1 MMAAVTLSVL
11 VAMGGA
17 VLLVFALL
25 PVSGSEGSPE
35 RYRAQKRAWNLSKAV
50 QIRMLIGAV
59 VGVLL
64 SLITQWVV
72 LIVAIP
78 LAVVGLPILLR
89 DDNQKIIDKLDGL
102 EAWTRSLAG
111 LTTAG
116 QGLERTL
123 IASRDSCPAAIK
135 DEVTRLV
142 ARLNSRMTTET
153 ALRMFADELDD
164 ETADLVVAHLLLK
177 TNQRGSGL
185 ATALQDLA
193 ESILS
198 EVRARRQIETERS
211 GPRNE
216 TRIVVFVTLAVVG
229 LLLVA
234 QSYSAPYGTP
244 LGQVLLA
251 AYLTIDILL
260 LLMMRRMTRAVPGP
274 RILVRSRKGA
284 S

>member
-17 VLLVFALL
+17 VLLVFTLV
-25 PVSGSEGSPE
+25 PPTQREGEPA
-35 RYRAQKRAWNLSKAV
+35 RYRKQKRGWSLSRPT
-50 QIRMLIGAV
+50 QLRLLIGV
-59 VGVLL
+59 GVGVLL
-64 SLITQWVV
+64 TLITQWVV

-78 LAVVGLPILLR
+78 LAVIGLPLLLK
-89 DDNQKIIDKLDGL
+89 DDNQKVIDKLDGL

-123 IASRDSCPAAIK
+123 IASRDSCPAPIK

-142 ARLNSRMTTET
+142 ARLNSRMTTEN

-185 ATALQDLA
+185 ANALQDLA

-216 TRIVVFVTLAVVG
+216 TRIVVFVTLGVVG

-251 AYLTIDILL
+251 AYLAIDVLL
-260 LLMMRRMTRAVPGP
+260 LLMMRRMTRAIPGP
-274 RILVRSRKGA
+274 RILVRTRKGA
-284 S
+284 